1 MLIGI
6 LAVIWI
12 AVLSPIIIRRLRDQ
26 DTDRSIVNFH
36 ERMARLGGQNPPFVE
51 PAHRLDVSDEAPPRE
66 LLESEVNPPTRAPHL
81 RVVPVNATRSDLE
94 HDQSW
99 DEWSLSHSDDP
110 YETSTPR
117 RLVGAYANPR
127 AAAYSR
133 VPATNV
139 AASAASSSPY
149 GTRSQRVRRR
159 RTLLT
164 LTAST
169 VLSSAGVLLIN
180 SIIIDVVALLAW
192 SALIGFLALMYYAL
206 STGLLSSSSM
216 PAGRAAPVRR
226 AEPVTYNEFDLAY
239 ESQNSGY
246 SREEEVRRYAQAQ

>member
-36 ERMARLGGQNPPFVE
+36 ERMARLGGPNPPLVS
-51 PAHRLDVSDEAPPRE
+51 PAHRLDVSDETPPRE
-66 LLESEVNPPTRAPHL
+66 LLESEINPPSRAPHL
-81 RVVPVNATRSDLE
+81 RVVPIDATRTDLE
-94 HDQSW
+94 RDQSW

-110 YETSTPR
+110 YEHSTQAR
-117 RLVGAYANPR
+117 RSVVQQNPR

-139 AASAASSSPY
+139 AAVASSSPY
-149 GTRSQRVRRR
+149 GSRSQRIRRR

-164 LTAST
+164 LIAST
-169 VLSSAGVLLIN
+169 VLSSAGVLLVN
-180 SIIIDVVALLAW
+180 SIIVDVAALLAW
-192 SALIGFLALMYYAL
+192 TALIGFLALMYYAL
-206 STGLLSSSSM
+206 TTGLMSSTSARRS
-216 PAGRAAPVRR
+216 PPVRR
-226 AEPVTYNEFDLAY
+226 VEVQTNNEFDSADELDQSETSAA
-239 ESQNSGY
+239 GDDH
-246 SREEEVRRYAQAQ
+246 RYARAL